1 MKQIIINEEL
11 TTYYIEDTGR
21 LMNKKT
27 GHYYSGTIRN
37 GYLIY
42 DLRWNGSKYAKS
54 AHRLVAEYFIDNPNN
69 YEYVHH
75 IDNDRLNNDIS
86 NLQWI
91 NSSDNNL
98 ASNKKPA
105 IKNHSDSNKYDE
117 TIEQWKNILDTIYL
131 ISNQG
136 RVLNTITRKI
146 LQGKIAESGYREY
159 CLTINCKKKSFI
171 AHRLVYSIFNPNENL
186 DIINHIDGNK
196 LNNKLEN
203 LENITSQENNMK
215 AIYETKTKQF
225 KEIGQYNDL
234 GELIKT
240 YLTGAQAARDMGCKP
255 QSINAAIHKNYRSC
269 GFYWKY
275 IEN

>member
-11 TTYYIEDTGR
+11 TTYYIEETGR

-27 GHYYSGTIRN
+27 GHYYSGTIRG

-42 DLRWNGSKYAKS
+42 DLRWNGSKYSKS

-75 IDNDRLNNDIS
+75 IDNNRLNNDIS
-86 NLQWI
+86 NLQWS
-91 NSSDNNL
+91 NASNNNL

-117 TIEQWKNILDTIYL
+117 KIEQWKNILDTIYL

-136 RVLNTITRKI
+136 RVLNTVTEKI
-146 LQGKIAESGYREY
+146 LQGKITESGYREY

-171 AHRLVYSIFNPNENL
+171 AHRLVYSAFNPNEILN
-186 DIINHIDGNK
+186 IINHIDGNK

-203 LENITSQENNMK
+203 LENTTSQDNNMK
-215 AIYETKTKQF
+215 SIYETQTKQF
-225 KEIGQYNDL
+225 KEVGQYNDS

-240 YLTGAQAARDMGCKP
+240 YLTCAQAARDMGCKP
-255 QSINAAIHKNYRSC
+255 QSINAAVHKNYRSC